1 VGCPTV
7 KVKCENEQGFMIIN
21 ESDFD
26 SGSQE
31 VYTPKV
37 EAKAKTEAEPKVE
50 AKAKKDDK

>member
-1 VGCPTV
+1 
-7 KVKCENEQGFMIIN
+7 MIIN